1 MEAKPAKRFM
11 PENPNSLQY
20 KVWQFVDSVPFE
32 YFIMLLIVGNTL
44 ILMLKVIIFYLF
56 FSLSQIR
63 SLI

>member
-44 ILMLKVIIFYLF
+44 ILMLKVILFYLF
-56 FSLSQIR
+56 LSLSQIR
-63 SLI
+63 LI